1 MARKQIRLSRRMLFT
16 WFTLAGFI
24 FLFSPKN
31 LTNKFQFAFHRI
43 FNWPLSIGRNIS
55 LSAGTRQ
62 QLGDADVVVLRREYN
77 KLQNYRADLEGQLRE
92 EHKKVEM
99 LSGLRNR
106 FPLEAGDLQVAS
118 VFPGSFDKLHG
129 ELSID
134 KGTNDKVAKGQFVLA
149 DNSIIGTIG
158 DVSSRGAKVKLF
170 TNPTSNI
177 AVEVANT
184 KRLMRGSGDNLAR
197 IPMVKHKV
205 KIDSEVI
212 EVMASRKTGF
222 LNAPMIIGKVLRY
235 ERNAK
240 SPVLWDIIVEPVCD
254 FEQLNGVSVIV
265 INPPE

>member
-1 MARKQIRLSRRMLFT
+1 MLFT
-16 WFTLAGFI
+16 WFMLASLI
-24 FLFSPKN
+24 FLFAPQK
-31 LTNKFQFAFHRI
+31 LTDKFQFAFLRV
-43 FNWPLSIGRNIS
+43 FNWPLSIGENIS
-55 LSAGTRQ
+55 LSVRTRQ
-62 QLGDADVVVLRREYN
+62 PLEDADVVPRREYN
-77 KLQNYRADLEGQLRE
+77 KLQNYRANLEGQLRK
-92 EHKKVEM
+92 EHEKVEI

-134 KGTNDKVAKGQFVLA
+134 KGEDDKVAKGQFVLA

-158 DVSSRGAKVKLF
+158 DVSARGAKVKLF

-177 AVEVANT
+177 AVELANT
-184 KRLMRGSGDNLAR
+184 KGLMQGSGNNLAR

-205 KIDSEVI
+205 KIKS
-212 EVMASRKTGF
+212 EVMARRKTGF

-235 ERNAK
+235 EMNAK
-240 SPVLWDIIVEPVCD
+240 SPLLWDIVVEPACD
-254 FEQLNGVSVIV
+254 FEQLNDVAVIV

>member
-1 MARKQIRLSRRMLFT
+1 MLFT

-24 FLFSPKN
+24 FLFAPQK
-31 LTNKFQFAFHRI
+31 LTDNFQYAFLRV
-43 FNWPLSIGRNIS
+43 FNWPLSIGENIS
-55 LSAGTRQ
+55 LSVRTRQ
-62 QLGDADVVVLRREYN
+62 PLGDADVVPRREYN
-77 KLQNYRADLEGQLRE
+77 KLQNYRANLEGQLRK
-92 EHKKVEM
+92 EHEKVEI

-106 FPLEAGDLQVAS
+106 FPLEAGDLQLAS

-134 KGTNDKVAKGQFVLA
+134 KGEDDKVAKGQFILS

-158 DVSSRGAKVKLF
+158 DVSARGAKVKLF
-170 TNPTSNI
+170 TNPTSSI

-184 KRLMRGSGDNLAR
+184 KHLMRGSGDNLAR

-205 KIDSEVI
+205 EIDSEV
-212 EVMASRKTGF
+212 MANRMVGF

-240 SPVLWDIIVEPVCD
+240 SPMLWDIVVEPVCD
-254 FEQLNGVSVIV
+254 FEQLNDVAVIV

>member
-1 MARKQIRLSRRMLFT
+1 MLFT

-24 FLFSPKN
+24 FLFAPQK
-31 LTNKFQFAFHRI
+31 LTDNFQYAFLRV
-43 FNWPLSIGRNIS
+43 FNWPLSIGENIS
-55 LSAGTRQ
+55 LSVRTRQ
-62 QLGDADVVVLRREYN
+62 PLGNADVVPRREYN
-77 KLQNYRADLEGQLRE
+77 KLQNYRANLEGQLRQKHE
-92 EHKKVEM
+92 KVEM

-118 VFPGSFDKLHG
+118 VFPCSFDKLHG

-134 KGTNDKVAKGQFVLA
+134 KGEDDKVAQGQFILSN
-149 DNSIIGTIG
+149 NSIIGTIG
-158 DVSSRGAKVKLF
+158 DVSARGAKVKLF

-177 AVEVANT
+177 PVEVANT
-184 KRLMRGSGDNLAR
+184 KRLMQGSGDNLAR
-197 IPMVKHKV
+197 IPMVEHKV
-205 KIDSEVI
+205 KIGS

-240 SPVLWDIIVEPVCD
+240 SPMLWDIVVEPVCD
-254 FEQLNGVSVIV
+254 FEQLNNVAVIV

>member
-1 MARKQIRLSRRMLFT
+1 MLFT
-16 WFTLAGFI
+16 WFMLTGLI
-24 FLFSPKN
+24 FLFAPPE
-31 LTNKFQFAFHRI
+31 LTNEFHDAFFRV
-43 FNWPLSIGRNIS
+43 FYWPLSIGKNLS
-55 LSAGTRQ
+55 LSVRTRQ
-62 QLGDADVVVLRREYN
+62 PLGDTGVVPRREYD
-77 KLQNYRADLEGQLRE
+77 KLLANLEGQLRE
-92 EHKKVEM
+92 ERKKVEM

-134 KGTNDKVAKGQFVLA
+134 KGKDGKVAKGQFVLA
-149 DNSIIGTIG
+149 DDSIIGTIG
-158 DVSSRGAKVKLF
+158 DVSLRGARVELF

-184 KRLMRGSGDNLAR
+184 KRLMQGSGNNLAR
-197 IPMVKHKV
+197 IPMMKQKV
-205 KIDSEVI
+205 KMGS

-254 FEQLNGVSVIV
+254 FEQLNGVAVIV
-265 INPPE
+265 MNPPE